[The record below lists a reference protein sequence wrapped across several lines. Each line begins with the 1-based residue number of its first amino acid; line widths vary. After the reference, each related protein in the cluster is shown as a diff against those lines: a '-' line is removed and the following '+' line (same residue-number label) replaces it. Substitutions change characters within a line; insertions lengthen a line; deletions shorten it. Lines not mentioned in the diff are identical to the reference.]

1 METTI
6 IMGAWN
12 TILVGIA
19 AYMVK
24 RWMDRQE
31 ATISLNK
38 IEVMKMIEDNKN
50 EVRADAKEL
59 NLTLNG
65 VFHQLRIANGR
76 TAALEGKVETVS
88 AVCEERHK

>member
-31 ATISLNK
+31 LTTKENK
-38 IEVMKMIEDNKN
+38 TDVIQMIKENKD
-50 EVRADAKEL
+50 EVRQDAQDL
-59 NLTLNG
+59 NDTLNG
-65 VFHQLRIANGR
+65 IFSQLRIANGR
-76 TAALEGKVETVS
+76 TAALEGKVETMS